1 MSGESL
7 TLELVFSLLLESI
20 AGVSAYC
27 SRYII
32 GNIDALRNAVFVGFS
47 SSIILLINIPG

>member
-20 AGVSAYC
+20 AGVSA
-27 SRYII
+27 RYITE
-32 GNIDALRNAVFVGFS
+32 NIVALRNAIFLGVS
-47 SSIILLINIPG
+47 SSIIMLINIPG